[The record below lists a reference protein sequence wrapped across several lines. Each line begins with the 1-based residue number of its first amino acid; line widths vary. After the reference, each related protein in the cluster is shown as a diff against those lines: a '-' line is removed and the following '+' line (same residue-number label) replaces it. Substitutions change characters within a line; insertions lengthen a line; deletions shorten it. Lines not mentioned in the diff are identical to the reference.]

1 MAGPSTQPP
10 KIDKMSFE
18 DALAEL
24 EAIVRRLESG
34 EAKLDDA
41 IAAYERGALLRAHC
55 EAKLRE
61 AQAKVEKI
69 TRRTDGAVSTESVDQ
84 E

>member
-18 DALAEL
+18 DSLAEL

-55 EAKLRE
+55 ETKLRE

-69 TRRTDGAVSTESVDQ
+69 TRQTDGAVSTESVESQ
-84 E
+84 